1 MSTSRNKVADT
12 VVPTLTDIRRHVVN
26 FGWNGRDFTSKMSN
40 GEVFSGMCE
49 YASTSP
55 SELLTGT
62 GQKHRGGDWS
72 LRVRGWFSGDLNA
85 AKESVG
91 CDEHAFTEGKHCH
104 SWVEFGGKI
113 IDPTFWQFAGER
125 PRVFVF
131 DINDPRFIKDEEA

>member
-62 GQKHRGGDWS
+62 GQKHRDG
-72 LRVRGWFSGDLNA
+72 
-85 AKESVG
+85 
-91 CDEHAFTEGKHCH
+91 
-104 SWVEFGGKI
+104 
-113 IDPTFWQFAGER
+113 IDDKPER
-125 PRVFVF
+125 
-131 DINDPRFIKDEEA
+131 